1 MFKKDSAKVNNQQ
14 QETYKVPSYGNMKID
29 EAKGKM
35 EMTMKAIW
43 SKSSVKPTWQLLKSK
58 PTRTKPKTNAAS
70 RKKSR
75 DASART
81 KFKTKWS
88 LHTRRT

>member
-43 SKSSVKPTWQLLKSK
+43 SKSSVKPT
-58 PTRTKPKTNAAS
+58 
-70 RKKSR
+70 
-75 DASART
+75 
-81 KFKTKWS
+81 
-88 LHTRRT
+88 